1 MNHLALTR
9 KKRKKRKMITKTVIV
24 LGVIF
29 IAVALYAA
37 KLVSSAFPT
46 SIKDVHPGED
56 EKRPRGGAIGEG

>member
-1 MNHLALTR
+1 
-9 KKRKKRKMITKTVIV
+9 MITKTAIVIGV
-24 LGVIF
+24 LF
-29 IAVALYAA
+29 IAVSLYVA